1 MALIPAGKQRSVAI
15 SLFAATALASWPAFS
30 QSFTIQPGQ
39 TEGQKVMGNAG
50 DTGTVKAGGKI
61 STSGSNEHGV
71 AMLDDR
77 QRLTNDGT
85 IETFGDLS
93 AGAFFIGDG
102 ATIVNNGL
110 IRSTGV
116 NAFGILGPGTSDA
129 VILNNGGIEATGFGI
144 LVDGPRAQV
153 RNSGSGNLA
162 ISGVNG
168 VGIFLLGEDSSV
180 ANDGLIRILNNG
192 STGIVAAGNGSQVR
206 NKGTIDTSGFG
217 TAGIIAHA
225 TGVTVSNDGLIRT
238 NGLASFG
245 VVANGDHVSISNN
258 GAIVSSGDVSGG
270 IVAGGNDAK
279 IANSGSIITRGANS
293 MGVVIGGHNAVVINS
308 GTILN
313 DGYAAIAVGG
323 NNARLNLLAGTAIQ
337 GDIVFGG
344 SDHTVAFGSGLNAM
358 MTFSGILPDVVMAGN
373 RPFVVSGDKVAV
385 LDTAGFSSAHAVVA
399 DLTGN
404 IAGAVED
411 RLAVARGEGFRGVFG
426 VTGDLPFDADAL
438 PEKMGPVFWATALG
452 GYRSQ
457 DGSDDEAGFRNSL
470 GGVMFGLEGEV
481 SDHWR
486 GGGFI
491 GGAGG
496 SARVDGSIHDI
507 DHSSFFGGGYLGYAS
522 LLNFADLSLSVG
534 SMRQNSDRR
543 IANNTVLGGIETAH
557 AKFDGVYVSPSV
569 AVGTRMEVGGTV
581 VVPSLRLRYAGL
593 FLDGYEERGAED
605 ALRVDSR
612 NVHVFEARGQVA
624 VPLTPWATESGV
636 LATRLR
642 AGIDG
647 IAQSRG
653 RVSATLLGEDIV
665 FTPGGDRGAI
675 RGFAGA
681 DFTFVN
687 APGMQINGTV
697 EAGYGSDQAFIAVAR
712 AGLSIAF

>member
-1 MALIPAGKQRSVAI
+1 M
-15 SLFAATALASWPAFS
+15 
-30 QSFTIQPGQ
+30 
-39 TEGQKVMGNAG
+39 
-50 DTGTVKAGGKI
+50 
-61 STSGSNEHGV
+61 
-71 AMLDDR
+71 
-77 QRLTNDGT
+77 
-85 IETFGDLS
+85 
-93 AGAFFIGDG
+93 
-102 ATIVNNGL
+102 
-110 IRSTGV
+110 
-116 NAFGILGPGTSDA
+116 
-129 VILNNGGIEATGFGI
+129 
-144 LVDGPRAQV
+144 
-153 RNSGSGNLA
+153 
-162 ISGVNG
+162 
-168 VGIFLLGEDSSV
+168 
-180 ANDGLIRILNNG
+180 
-192 STGIVAAGNGSQVR
+192 
-206 NKGTIDTSGFG
+206 
-217 TAGIIAHA
+217 
-225 TGVTVSNDGLIRT
+225 
-238 NGLASFG
+238 
-245 VVANGDHVSISNN
+245 
-258 GAIVSSGDVSGG
+258 
-270 IVAGGNDAK
+270 
-279 IANSGSIITRGANS
+279 
-293 MGVVIGGHNAVVINS
+293 
-308 GTILN
+308 
-313 DGYAAIAVGG
+313 
-323 NNARLNLLAGTAIQ
+323 
-337 GDIVFGG
+337 
-344 SDHTVAFGSGLNAM
+344 
-358 MTFSGILPDVVMAGN
+358 
-373 RPFVVSGDKVAV
+373 
-385 LDTAGFSSAHAVVA
+385 
-399 DLTGN
+399 
-404 IAGAVED
+404 
-411 RLAVARGEGFRGVFG
+411 
-426 VTGDLPFDADAL
+426 TGDLPFEADAL

-491 GGAGG
+491 GAAGG

-522 LLNFADLSLSVG
+522 VLNFADLSLSVG

-543 IANNTVLGGIETAH
+543 IANNTVQGGIETAH

-605 ALRVDSR
+605 ALTVDSR

-624 VPLTPWATESGV
+624 LPLTPWATESGV

-642 AGIDG
+642 AGVDG

-653 RVSATLLGEDIV
+653 NVSATLLGQDIV

-687 APGMQINGTV
+687 ASSMQINGTV